1 MVSKESKL
9 MVADNT
15 GAKMVQC
22 IGILGGSRKRY
33 ARIGEIITVSIK
45 EAEPR
50 TMVKKGEV
58 HKAVVVRTRRQTRR
72 SDGSYIKFDD
82 NSCALLDGMNPRGN
96 RLFGPLPRELRSK
109 FPKIISLAPEI
120 L

>member
-9 MVADNT
+9 TVADNT
-15 GAKMVQC
+15 GAKTVQC
-22 IGILGGSRKRY
+22 IGILGGTRKRS
-33 ARIGEIITVSIK
+33 ARIGDIIAVTVK

-58 HKAVVVRTRRQTRR
+58 HKAVVVRTRKETRR
-72 SDGSYIKFDD
+72 KDGSYIRFDD
-82 NSCALLDGMNPRGN
+82 NSCILLDGLKLMGN
-96 RLFGPLPRELRSK
+96 RLFGPFPRELREK
-109 FPKIISLAPEI
+109 FPKIISLAPEV